1 MDRFE
6 ESNVH
11 FLHVTIDKI
20 GNDLY
25 YKSTIQVKII

>member
-11 FLHVTIDKI
+11 FLHITIDKI
-20 GNDLY
+20 DKDLY
-25 YKSTIQVKII
+25 YKPTRQEKII